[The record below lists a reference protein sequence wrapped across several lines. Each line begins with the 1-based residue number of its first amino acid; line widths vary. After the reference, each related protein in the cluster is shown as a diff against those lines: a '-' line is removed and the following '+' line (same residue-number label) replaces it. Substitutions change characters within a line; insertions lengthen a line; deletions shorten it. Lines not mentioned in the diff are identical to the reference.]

1 MSQPSITKLKE
12 FDVTQKIIV
21 ALSNACNRAILFSV
35 KSQAKDVTRI
45 AQELQLSPSTV
56 YKSLASLE
64 DLALVVVD
72 QFVINGGKKIK
83 QYKSRIG
90 KVEITM
96 EDMQPV
102 LNLYPNTLLLDDSG

>member
-1 MSQPSITKLKE
+1 MSQPSIIKLKE

-21 ALSNACNRAILFSV
+21 ALSNACNRAILFSI
-35 KSQAKDVTRI
+35 KSHPKDAARI

-72 QFVINGGKKIK
+72 QFVISGGKKIK
-83 QYKSRIG
+83 QYRSRIG
-90 KVEITM
+90 RVEITM
-96 EDMQPV
+96 ENMHPV
-102 LNLYPNTLLLDDSG
+102 LNLYPNTILWDEGS